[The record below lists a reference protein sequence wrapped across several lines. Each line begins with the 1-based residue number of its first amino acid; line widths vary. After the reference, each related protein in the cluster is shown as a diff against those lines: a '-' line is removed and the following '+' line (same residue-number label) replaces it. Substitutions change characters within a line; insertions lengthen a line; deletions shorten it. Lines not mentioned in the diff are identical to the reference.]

1 MIIHNLWGVENVY
14 VIKQGYKMKKV
25 LLFVIFGLVG
35 TFNAFADVN
44 FSETETITTWENVT
58 VVSDAGPVRYRSSRD
73 VVAPRPCM
81 RATSNQPVRIKTHS
95 EVVDYYQVYQP
106 VTVYQPMGVQ
116 VERRFVPAHRCNKC
130 AF

>member
-1 MIIHNLWGVENVY
+1 
-14 VIKQGYKMKKV
+14 MKKI

-73 VVAPRPCM
+73 VAMPHRPCM
-81 RATSNQPVRIKTHS
+81 HAASNQPVRIKTHS

-130 AF
+130 AL